1 MAGNTRYFIGKTLK
15 SGLENVSETPP
26 GKCLIPMR
34 LYNDDSNILLLPQI
48 IQNNSELKTME
59 ENSSLVHMPRT
70 RKPKIIVSIS
80 IIIWETPKP
89 FPLNLT

>member
-1 MAGNTRYFIGKTLK
+1 
-15 SGLENVSETPP
+15 
-26 GKCLIPMR
+26 
-34 LYNDDSNILLLPQI
+34 
-48 IQNNSELKTME
+48 ME

-89 FPLNLT
+89 FPLNLTWWNKNTKYNI